1 MENVKKN
8 NQNVVQQ
15 KNSADSNNPYG
26 KDLSFI
32 QNGFI

>member
-8 NQNVVQQ
+8 NQNVIQQ
-15 KNSADSNNPYG
+15 KNYVDSNNPDG